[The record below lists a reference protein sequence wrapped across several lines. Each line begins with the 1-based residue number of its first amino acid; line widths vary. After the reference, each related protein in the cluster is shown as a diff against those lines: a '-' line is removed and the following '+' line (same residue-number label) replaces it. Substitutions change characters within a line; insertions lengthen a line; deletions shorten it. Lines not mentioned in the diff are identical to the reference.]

1 MSGAKE
7 KGALFVSAGRV
18 VRRVKM
24 SVRCMIAAA
33 IAAALP
39 ICRDCMAA
47 LGRTGAD
54 PYDYKE
60 LVERRVRAAEISTNG
75 AGRVV
80 ADFGKDAVGWLEL
93 DGPDAGPYEI
103 VLGELVNRHGEVTN
117 EYPRSSIRCQR
128 LKGVKPSGRFRVPM
142 PADSLNLRGY
152 DPKAPAILLPEGF
165 GVVFPFRYAEVVSGP
180 RMELCQV
187 AVNYPIDMGKS
198 AFSCDSEE
206 LERVYE
212 LCKYTILATS
222 FCGVY
227 VDGDRERTPYE
238 ADAYINQ
245 LSHYAIDDDGSLARK
260 SHEWLM
266 EHPTWPT
273 EWRQHSVM
281 MAWADWMWTGDTRS
295 IAKYFDRLAS
305 EKLMTG
311 FARASDGLLETGGER
326 GKGARPGA
334 ADIVDWPHGERDGF
348 QFRPVNAVVNAF
360 FYRNL
365 REMADIARAL
375 GKDERTAEF
384 ASMAERVRNS
394 FQAAFYRPQSGLY
407 ADGEG
412 TDHCSLHANAA
423 ALAFGLVP
431 EDRVSAV
438 ADFLESKEM
447 ACSVYFAQY
456 LLEALFEA
464 GRAEAAVRLMTSRG
478 NRSWLGMADFGS
490 TILMEAW
497 NIGAKPN
504 LDLNHAWG
512 SAPLNIIARR
522 VAGVTPIEPG
532 FRKIAIRPQLGG
544 LGRLSATVPTVAG
557 PVALSV
563 TPDSLE
569 FSSPS
574 PTEVEFAG
582 EKRSFPPGRH
592 RIVRKGTK

>member
-1 MSGAKE
+1 
-7 KGALFVSAGRV
+7 
-18 VRRVKM
+18 M